1 MLSIVITVC
10 DKDYENCENL
20 TKQIEERV
28 HIPHE
33 VIIIDNREKYLS
45 EKTAWKASFAFGY
58 NAFQFASR
66 AKGIELAKG
75 DYLWFIDGDDTIRD
89 IDEID
94 FDADIIT
101 FSYNNYPEGDV
112 HLKEAFYNKNVYTW
126 QMTEELKP
134 VLWNKFIKKSL
145 FTSEFIEKYST
156 LKIHTLEDGLWLCE
170 ALRHAS
176 SVKIVDKV
184 IYFHTE
190 GISNNVGAVTFEQ
203 IKTLVT
209 GLPDAMQVMKDILPD
224 DEFYEKVE
232 QGQYCCVMQYITK
245 TDDIEETMDLLMDII
260 PKDIFKDILVN
271 SVYFGCYSQKQMQR
285 IIKSAQKRYGEI
297 YPYTMITETLTYA
310 DGHTEEYTFPAKI
323 DFNESLADATLSQW
337 KYSLS
342 IVCLVYDG
350 NVDYLYGFTK
360 ALASKVRVKYETVIV
375 DNREDKSAPLSYY
388 GEAVVTKT
396 EGNVGILDGRRT
408 GFEASHNDYIW
419 FVDIDDYILDVPDI
433 DYGESDIIVFSHR
446 YGDEDVIISG
456 DRIIS
461 DKDFFTLDT
470 LYATNVLLWN
480 KWFKREPLEKS
491 YEKIPHF
498 FCVYSEDNLL
508 FFSCMLYSKYIKL
521 DSTPPMYAHSSNES
535 STTRRKLTDT
545 KSVDL
550 LFAGYEQATA
560 YMEQYFSFAD
570 KLTYLSPINTLFYLD
585 IMAKSDVKDYFAEKL
600 LSLFGQKRILSA
612 LKVAEKY
619 ADEKAKE
626 RVLSVKSYFD

>member
-20 TKQIEERV
+20 TKQISERV

-33 VIIIDNREKYLS
+33 VIIIDNREEFLS
-45 EKTAWKASFAFGY
+45 AETSWKADYVFGY

-75 DYLWFIDGDDTIRD
+75 DYIWFIDGDDTIRD

-112 HLKEAFYNKNVYTW
+112 HLREAFYTENLYTW
-126 QMTEELKP
+126 EMTEEIKP

-145 FTSEFIEKYST
+145 FTSEFIEKYAT

-170 ALRHAS
+170 ALRHAL
-176 SVKIVDKV
+176 SVKIVDKI

-190 GISNNVGAVTFEQ
+190 GLSSKVGSVTFEQ
-203 IKTLVT
+203 IKTLAT
-209 GLPDAMQVMKDILPD
+209 GLSDAVKVLRDITD
-224 DEFYEKVE
+224 DEFYEKSVR
-232 QGQYCCVMQYITK
+232 GQYIYIMRYLTK
-245 TDDIEETMDLLMDII
+245 TDDIEQATELLLDII
-260 PKDIFKDILVN
+260 PKDDFKDIMLKDT
-271 SVYFGCYSQKQMQR
+271 FMHCYSQKQMQK
-285 IIKSAQKRYGEI
+285 IIETAQKRHGEE
-297 YPYTMITETLTYA
+297 YPYPTITEILTLE
-310 DGHTEEYTFPAKI
+310 DGTVTEYTFPARIEFK
-323 DFNESLADATLSQW
+323 EELADKELSQW
-337 KYSLS
+337 DYSLS

-360 ALASKVRVKYETVIV
+360 ALDSKVNIKHEVVIV
-375 DNREDKSAPLSYY
+375 DNRDDKSKDLEYY
-388 GEAVVTKT
+388 GEAVIVKT
-396 EGNVGILDGRRT
+396 EKNLGILDGRRA

-446 YGDEDVIISG
+446 YGDEDIIIS
-456 DRIIS
+456 S
-461 DKDFFTLDT
+461 DKIIPNEDFFTLDT
-470 LYATNVLLWN
+470 LYSTNVLLWN
-480 KWFKREPLEKS
+480 KWFRRKPLEES
-491 YEKIPHF
+491 YKKIPHF

-508 FFSCMLYSKYIKL
+508 FFSCLLYSKYIQL
-521 DSTPPMYAHSSNES
+521 DGTAPMYAHTANDS

-550 LFAGYEQATA
+550 LFAGYDEAVA
-560 YMEQYFSFAD
+560 YMEQYFEFA
-570 KLTYLSPINTLFYLD
+570 KKITYLSPINILFYLE
-585 IMAKSDVKDYFAEKL
+585 IMAKSDVKDYFAQKV
-600 LSLFGQKRILSA
+600 LSLFGRERIQKA
-612 LKVAEKY
+612 LELAENY
-619 ADEKAKE
+619 QDEKAKE
-626 RVLSVKSYFD
+626 TILSISSYFM